1 MKNIYFDFDGTL
13 VSNKRRLYTYFIN
26 NIDPQYKNV
35 IPINEYWNLK
45 RLGIHEVYWLNLKY
59 NTNIDITEWDKKKA
73 AEIENIEYLEKEYLF
88 PYTKSVLSHLQEEY
102 NLYLVTRRSN
112 QKNVINEIE
121 SFKLDSF
128 FREIIVLA
136 HGDLSKADV
145 IKKSIKGISI
155 DDIFVGD
162 TEDDIFSG
170 LSLGVKT
177 FFVLSGIRGKWMLN
191 KYFSNAKD
199 KIGVIQSINK
209 FKELY

>member
-1 MKNIYFDFDGTL
+1 MKNIFFDFDGTL
-13 VSNKRRLYTYFIN
+13 VSNKRRLFTYFIN

-121 SFKLDSF
+121 SFKLASF

-170 LSLGVKT
+170 LTLGVKT
-177 FFVLSGIRGKWMLN
+177 YFVLSGIRGKWMLN

-209 FKELY
+209 LKELY